1 MFKIAS
7 TQSLYKTYHLSDE
20 IGQSE
25 ISVVPERGGI
35 VTEWRWQNQDIFYL
49 DRERFQDPKLS
60 VRGGIPLLF
69 PICGNLVD
77 DTYEYE
83 GKTYKLAQHGFA
95 RNLPWEVTQESR
107 EGKASI
113 TVSLK
118 SNAETLLVYPFD
130 FELDFIYTIKGNT
143 LELVYRHRNLS
154 DQSMP
159 FATGIHPY
167 FYVADKSQ
175 LLLEI
180 PATEY
185 QAKGDTKKEQFTG
198 EFDFNREEIDVAFTN
213 LSANIATVTDKHRQ
227 LKLSIEYDKNY
238 STLVFWTVKN
248 KDFYCL
254 EPWSSPRNALNTGE
268 KLLIAEPG
276 ETQETKIV
284 FTIESLT

>member
-7 TQSLYKTYHLSDE
+7 TQSLYKTYLLSDE
-20 IGQSE
+20 IGQSQ
-25 ISVVPERGGI
+25 ISVVPEKGGI

-69 PICGNLVD
+69 PICGNLVN
-77 DTYEYE
+77 DTYEYK

-107 EGKASI
+107 EEKASI

-175 LLLEI
+175 LSFEI

-185 QAKGDTKKEQFTG
+185 QAKGDTNKQQFTG

-213 LSANIATVTDKHRQ
+213 LSANIATVTDKNRQ
-227 LKLSIEYDKNY
+227 LKLSIEYDQHY

-276 ETQETKIV
+276 ETKETKIV